1 LNVATLPVAVAA
13 EHAKL
18 LEARETLQREHEE
31 LQRRPFDAAEHHAHA
46 EKLHRHLDAL
56 RAHLS
61 TIRGPREDPSAAAER
76 PLRSRRKDRPRT

>member
-1 LNVATLPVAVAA
+1 MGTLPHAIAA

-18 LEARETLQREHEE
+18 LETRETLQREHEE

-46 EKLHRHLDAL
+46 EKLHKHLDAL

-76 PLRSRRKDRPRT
+76 PLRLRPRKDRPRT